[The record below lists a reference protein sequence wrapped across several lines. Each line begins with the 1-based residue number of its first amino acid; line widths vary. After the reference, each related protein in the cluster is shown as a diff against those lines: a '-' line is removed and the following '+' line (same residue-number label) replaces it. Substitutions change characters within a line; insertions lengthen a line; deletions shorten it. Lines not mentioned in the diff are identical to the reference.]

1 MLCEPSQLMSKSNLF
16 QKLSSVGLASTIS
29 TLTIIGTILTPGI
42 ESMAQAATYI
52 GEIGAGNLIPGSGPV
67 TIPPFN
73 TIEGIL
79 RNGGDINLYQLQLGF
94 DGKVYVESFVV
105 QESFNSVDFS
115 SNVIKEPSLNL
126 FLFDKSGQG
135 LATGFS
141 KLSFSGVKDD
151 IFYLGINGSVALNA
165 SGDPILDPSVPD
177 FIGSGTLTSW
187 KDPGI
192 ATQALINYQISLTAK
207 PIPETSSTLSL
218 FALATLGVGSTLKSK
233 LKSCKS

>member
-1 MLCEPSQLMSKSNLF
+1 MKKSNLF
-16 QKLSSVGLASTIS
+16 EQLSSLRVASTIS

-52 GEIGAGNLIPGSGPV
+52 GEIGAGNLIPGSGTV
-67 TIPPFN
+67 TIPNFN

-79 RNGGDINLYQLQLGF
+79 TNGGDINLYELQLAF

-105 QESFNSVDFS
+105 QESFNFVDFS
-115 SNVIKEPSLNL
+115 TNVIKEPSLNL

-151 IFYLGINGSVALNA
+151 IFYRKIGLKT
-165 SGDPILDPSVPD
+165 PS
-177 FIGSGTLTSW
+177 F
-187 KDPGI
+187 
-192 ATQALINYQISLTAK
+192 
-207 PIPETSSTLSL
+207 
-218 FALATLGVGSTLKSK
+218 
-233 LKSCKS
+233 

>member
-1 MLCEPSQLMSKSNLF
+1 MSKSNLF

-67 TIPPFN
+67 TIPAFN

-94 DGKVYVESFVV
+94 DGKVDVASF
-105 QESFNSVDFS
+105 
-115 SNVIKEPSLNL
+115 EPSLNL

-165 SGDPILDPSVPD
+165 SGDPILDPSVPN

-192 ATQALINYQISLTAK
+192 ATQALINYRISLTAK

-218 FALATLGVGSTLKSK
+218 FALGTLGVGSTLKSK